1 MPVTINVMKIIRT
14 LLINLFQHLLI
25 ILIKF
30 FYKWQRSFSL
40 VEATNAWRLK
50 ELGSSICPTCI
61 KYLIIIITKL
71 DMSPY
76 VHRRLAYFVR
86 WLISL
91 LKFFKTIKCIIAFLE
106 AHDRSFLSNIVV
118 AVNILSSSLQHENVI
133 HVFFRT

>member
-30 FYKWQRSFSL
+30 FDKWQRSFSL

-76 VHRRLAYFVR
+76 VHRMLAYFV
-86 WLISL
+86 
-91 LKFFKTIKCIIAFLE
+91 
-106 AHDRSFLSNIVV
+106 
-118 AVNILSSSLQHENVI
+118 
-133 HVFFRT
+133 